1 MLGMFDHQDALDR
14 LGSNADLAEKL
25 SYMHGVLKARFPFLD
40 RIACAIYD
48 PRSDLLKTFL
58 SSEPELALGHYQAK
72 LADAPSLL
80 EIIALRRPRVV
91 NDLALFQSGQHTHTR
106 KIGAAGYH
114 ASYTMPMYSRG
125 EFFGFVFF
133 NSRQD
138 QVFSEEVLHQI
149 DPFGH
154 LISLT
159 IIHDLSALRT
169 LLASV
174 KTARDM
180 MHARDS
186 ETGSHLDRMSRYARL
201 IARSLAERH
210 GLSDEHI
217 EHIFVFSPLHDVG
230 KIGIPDDILLKAGK
244 LTEAEFETM
253 KAHAAKGREL
263 IDVMLGNFDLAEQ
276 PHIDVLRNIAELHHE
291 AYDGSG
297 YPHGRRGNNIPI
309 EARIV
314 AVADVFDALTSRRP
328 YKAAWSNDES
338 FALLRQLSGAKL
350 DPDCVEALIANRQ
363 EVEDI
368 QRRFREDPLGA

>member
-1 MLGMFDHQDALDR
+1 MSGMFGHEDVLGQ
-14 LGSNADLAEKL
+14 LGSNADLAAKL
-25 SYMHGVLKARFPFLD
+25 SYVHEVLKGRFPFID
-40 RIACAIYD
+40 RISCAIYD
-48 PRSDLLKTFL
+48 PKTDLLRTFL
-58 SSEPELALGHYQAK
+58 SSGPEMPLAHYQARLSESK
-72 LADAPSLL
+72 SLL
-80 EIIALRRPRVV
+80 EIIETKRPRVV
-91 NDLALFQSGQHTHTR
+91 NDLSIFRGGEHAHTR
-106 KIGAAGYH
+106 KIGSAGYR

-133 NSRQD
+133 NSLQG
-138 QVFSEEVLHQI
+138 QVFSEEALHQI

-154 LISLT
+154 LVSLT
-159 IIHDLSALRT
+159 IIHDLSTLRT

-201 IARSLAERH
+201 IARSLAKRH
-210 GLSDEHI
+210 GLDDETI

-230 KIGIPDDILLKAGK
+230 KIGIPDSILLKQGK
-244 LTEAEFETM
+244 LTDAEFEQM
-253 KAHAAKGREL
+253 KLHAEKGREL
-263 IDVMLGNFDLAEQ
+263 IDVMLGNFDLARQ

-297 YPHGRRGNNIPI
+297 YPHGRRGDEIPI

-328 YKAAWSNDES
+328 YKEAWGNDQA

-350 DPDCVEALIANRQ
+350 DPDCVEALIGNRA
-363 EVEDI
+363 EVEEI
-368 QRRFREDPLGA
+368 QRRFGEDPLGA

>member
-1 MLGMFDHQDALDR
+1 MPGMFDHQDALER
-14 LGSNADLAEKL
+14 LDSNADLIEKL
-25 SYMHGVLKARFPFLD
+25 GYLHQMLRERFPFLD
-40 RIACAIYD
+40 RIACAIHD
-48 PRSDLLKTFL
+48 PKTDLLKTFI
-58 SSEPELALGHYQAK
+58 SSGPDTPLTHYQAK
-72 LADAPSLL
+72 LAESPSLL
-80 EIIALRRPRVV
+80 EIVEAKRPRVV
-91 NDLALFQSGQHTHTR
+91 NDLAIFRFSQHDHAR
-106 KIGAAGYH
+106 KIDAAGYRS
-114 ASYTMPMYSRG
+114 SYTMPMYSRG

-133 NSRQD
+133 NSFEKD
-138 QVFSEEVLHQI
+138 VFTEEALHQI

-159 IIHDLSALRT
+159 IIQDLSALRT

-201 IARSLAERH
+201 IARSLADRY
-210 GLSDEHI
+210 GLNDEQV

-230 KIGIPDDILLKAGK
+230 KIGIPDGILLKAGK
-244 LTEAEFETM
+244 LTEAEYDAM
-253 KAHAAKGREL
+253 KAHAARGREL
-263 IDVMLGNFDLAEQ
+263 IDAMLGNFDLGQQ

-297 YPHGRRGNNIPI
+297 YPHGRKGDEIPI

-328 YKAAWSNDES
+328 YKAAWSNDEA
-338 FALLRQLSGAKL
+338 FALLKQLSGAKL
-350 DPDCVEALIANRQ
+350 DPDCVEALIANRA
-363 EVEDI
+363 EVEEI
-368 QRRFREDPLGA
+368 QRRFTEDPLGA

>member
-1 MLGMFDHQDALDR
+1 MLGMFDHQDALDS
-14 LGSNADLAEKL
+14 LGSNANLAVKL
-25 SYMHGVLKARFPFLD
+25 SYVHGILKERFPFLD
-40 RIACAIYD
+40 RTACAIYD
-48 PRSDLLKTFL
+48 PQTDLLKTFL
-58 SSEPELALGHYQAK
+58 SSGPESPLNHYQAK
-72 LADAPSLL
+72 LSDAPSLL
-80 EIIALRRPRVV
+80 EIIEARRPRVV
-91 NDLALFQSGQHTHTR
+91 NDLDIFQAGQQAHTR
-106 KIGAAGYH
+106 KIDAAGYR

-125 EFFGFVFF
+125 QFFGFVFF

-138 QVFSEEVLHQI
+138 QVFSDEVLHQI

-180 MHARDS
+180 MHTRDA

-201 IARSLAERH
+201 IARSLAGRY
-210 GLSDEHI
+210 GLSDEQV
-217 EHIFVFSPLHDVG
+217 EHIFVFSSLHDVG
-230 KIGIPDDILLKAGK
+230 KIGIPDNILLKAGK
-244 LTEAEFETM
+244 LTETEFETM

-263 IDVMLGNFDLAEQ
+263 IDVMLGNFDLAQQ

-297 YPHGRRGNNIPI
+297 YPHGRRGDAIPI

-328 YKAAWSNDES
+328 YKSAWNNGEA
-338 FALLRQLSGAKL
+338 FNLLRQLSGAKL
-350 DPDCVEALIANRQ
+350 DPDCVEALIANRT
-363 EVEDI
+363 EVEEI
-368 QRRFREDPLGA
+368 QRRFGEDPLGA

>member
-1 MLGMFDHQDALDR
+1 MPGMFGHEDVLGQ
-14 LGSNADLAEKL
+14 LGSNDGLAVKL
-25 SYMHGVLKARFPFLD
+25 DYVHEVLKGRFPFVD

-48 PRSDLLKTFL
+48 PKTDLLQSFL
-58 SSEPELALGHYQAK
+58 SSGAGAALAHYQAK
-72 LADAPSLL
+72 LGESQSLL
-80 EIIALRRPRVV
+80 EIIETKRPRVV
-91 NDLALFQSGQHTHTR
+91 NDLAIFQGGEHAHTR
-106 KIGAAGYH
+106 KIEAAGCR

-133 NSRQD
+133 NSFQER
-138 QVFSEEVLHQI
+138 VFSEEVLHQI

-159 IIHDLSALRT
+159 IIHDLSSLRT

-186 ETGSHLDRMSRYARL
+186 ETGSHLDRMSRYARM
-201 IARSLAERH
+201 IARSLPERH
-210 GLSDEHI
+210 GLDDETI

-230 KIGIPDDILLKAGK
+230 KIGIPDSILLKQGK
-244 LTEAEFETM
+244 LSDAEFEQM
-253 KAHAAKGREL
+253 KLHARKGREL
-263 IDVMLGNFDLAEQ
+263 IDVMLGNFDLAQQ

-297 YPHGRRGNNIPI
+297 YPHGHKGDEIPI

-328 YKAAWSNDES
+328 YKSAWSNDQA

-350 DPDCVEALIANRQ
+350 DPDCVQALIDNRV
-363 EVEDI
+363 EVEEI
-368 QRRFREDPLGA
+368 QRRFGEDPLGA

>member
-1 MLGMFDHQDALDR
+1 MPGMFDHEDGLDR
-14 LGSNADLAEKL
+14 LDSNADLAAKL
-25 SYMHGVLKARFPFLD
+25 DSVHAVLKERFPFLD
-40 RIACAIYD
+40 RIACAIHD
-48 PRSDLLKTFL
+48 PQTDLLRTFL
-58 SSEPELALGHYQAK
+58 SSGPETPLARYQAK
-72 LADAPSLL
+72 LAESSSLL
-80 EIIALRRPRVV
+80 EIIEARRPRVV
-91 NDLALFQSGQHTHTR
+91 NDLAIFRNGRQPHSR
-106 KIGAAGYH
+106 KIGGAGYR

-133 NSRQD
+133 NSFEQN
-138 QVFSEEVLHQI
+138 VFSEEVLHQI

-201 IARSLAERH
+201 IARSLPGRY
-210 GLSDEHI
+210 GLDDETI

-230 KIGIPDDILLKAGK
+230 KIGIPDNILLKAGK
-244 LTEAEFETM
+244 LTEAEYEEM
-253 KAHAAKGREL
+253 KLHASKGREL
-263 IDVMLGNFDLAEQ
+263 IDVMLGNFDLAQQ

-297 YPHGRRGNNIPI
+297 YPYGRKGGEIPI

-328 YKAAWSNDES
+328 YKEAWSNDKA

-350 DPDCVEALIANRQ
+350 DPDCVEALIGNRS

-368 QRRFREDPLGA
+368 QRRFGEDPFGA

>member
-1 MLGMFDHQDALDR
+1 MPGMFDHEDVLGG
-14 LGSNADLAEKL
+14 LGSNADLVVKL
-25 SYMHGVLKARFPFLD
+25 DSVHAALKERFPFLD
-40 RIACAIYD
+40 RIACAIHD
-48 PRSDLLKTFL
+48 PRTDSLRNFL
-58 SSEPELALGHYQAK
+58 SSGPETPLAHYQAK
-72 LADAPSLL
+72 LSESKSLL
-80 EIIALRRPRVV
+80 EIIEARRPRVV
-91 NDLALFQSGQHTHTR
+91 NDLAIFQDGRHDHTR
-106 KIGAAGYH
+106 KIGAAGYR

-133 NSRQD
+133 NSFEQD
-138 QVFSEEVLHQI
+138 VFSDEVLHQI

-159 IIHDLSALRT
+159 IIHDLSSLRT

-201 IARSLAERH
+201 IARGVAERH
-210 GLSDEHI
+210 GLNDETI

-230 KIGIPDDILLKAGK
+230 KIGIPDGILLKAGK
-244 LTEAEFETM
+244 LNEAEFEQM
-253 KAHAAKGREL
+253 KSHAGKGREL
-263 IDVMLGNFDLAEQ
+263 IDVMLGNFDLAKQ

-297 YPHGRRGNNIPI
+297 YPHGRKGADIPI

-328 YKAAWSNDES
+328 YKEAWSNDEA

-350 DPDCVEALIANRQ
+350 DPDCVEALIGNRA
-363 EVEDI
+363 EVEEI
-368 QRRFREDPLGA
+368 QRCFGEDPLGA